1 MSKREKNNEK
11 FIEEFF
17 MSQKEWEI
25 KRDKKIKYFYDK
37 YKEELEDYVFINNI
51 DKYNKIVKS
60 GGYIRY
66 FNYDEELRWGGILLK
81 KIMGEFDDLHIMIL
95 MNSTGERTTV
105 SYEKNYIFYKKHTT
119 AADKTRKLFIS
130 YLDKYN

>member
-11 FIEEFF
+11 FIEDFF
-17 MSQKEWEI
+17 MSQTEWE
-25 KRDKKIKYFYDK
+25 KQRDKKIKHFYDK
-37 YKEELEDYVFINNI
+37 YKEELEDYVFIDNI
-51 DKYNKIVKS
+51 KKYNKIVES

-81 KIMGEFDDLHIMIL
+81 KIMGEYDDLHIMIL
-95 MNSTGERTTV
+95 MNSGGDRTAV

-119 AADKTRKLFIS
+119 AADKTRKLFMS